1 ILIHRYDLIVFVN
14 QSSEIF
20 TGYKPDEMIGTTI
33 FKYIYDEYKPIVM
46 QNLKKRLAG
55 EELPDQEIVFIDKL
69 GNKKTVILRS
79 STTFYDNQIMFLS
92 LLIDI
97 TERKKNEEELIKA
110 KEVAEVANKTND
122 AAGDGTTTATILTQS
137 IVESGAK
144 FISKGINVIELKN
157 ALLKLSNRVSN
168 DLKKSSKEVF
178 GDAIEQVATIS
189 AQDPEVGK
197 MIAKV
202 IEKVGKDGVI
212 TVEESQTFGLQDEVV
227 EGMKFDKGYISPY
240 MITNAESMEAEL
252 KDPHILITDKKIS
265 AISEILPLL
274 EKLAQT
280 GKKEMVIVAEE
291 VEGEALATLVVNKLR
306 GILNVLA
313 VKAPGFGDNRKAML
327 EDIAVLT
334 GGQVISE
341 ERGMKMENVTLEDL
355 GRAGKVISTK
365 DDTTVVDG
373 KGKKKDIDA
382 RVAQLKAQ
390 IEKAA
395 SDFDKEKLQERLGKL
410 SGGVA
415 VIKVGAAT
423 EVEQKEKQHRVED
436 AVEATK
442 AALEQ
447 GIVPGGGIALFNES
461 ARLKEDLHKNL
472 SNEDKISVQI
482 FIESLSAPLRQIAI
496 NAGQSPDVVI
506 SRIEEMQKTYLE
518 AKVKGK
524 QRNIATGKDEDI
536 ELNLQKVN
544 PDANFNIGY
553 DASRTVPHYADMLK
567 AGIIDPAKVV
577 ISALSNA
584 VSAASMLLTTEAVIT
599 DIPEKKE
606 KNGAMPDMSGMGG
619 MGM

>member
-1 ILIHRYDLIVFVN
+1 MA
-14 QSSEIF
+14 
-20 TGYKPDEMIGTTI
+20 K
-33 FKYIYDEYKPIVM
+33 
-46 QNLKKRLAG
+46 
-55 EELPDQEIVFIDKL
+55 
-69 GNKKTVILRS
+69 
-79 STTFYDNQIMFLS
+79 QIMFDEDARRKIKS
-92 LLIDI
+92 GIDKVADAVRVTLGPKGRNVVLDRGFGSPVVTNDGVTI
-97 TERKKNEEELIKA
+97 V
-110 KEVAEVANKTND
+110 KEIDLEDKFQNIGVEFVKEVANKTND

-137 IVESGAK
+137 FVESGAK

-157 ALLKLSNRVSN
+157 SLAKLSNRVSN
-168 DLKKSSKEVF
+168 NLKKSSKEIS

-202 IEKVGKDGVI
+202 IAKVGKDGVI
-212 TVEESQTFGLQDEVV
+212 TVEESQTFGLEEEVV

-240 MITNAESMEAEL
+240 MITSAESMEAEL

-265 AISEILPLL
+265 SIQEILPIL

-280 GKKEMVIVAEE
+280 GKKEMVIIAED

-313 VKAPGFGDNRKAML
+313 VKAPGFGDSRKAML

-341 ERGMKMENVTLEDL
+341 DRGMKLDKVTLEDL
-355 GRAGKVISTK
+355 GKTGRIVSTK
-365 DDTTVVDG
+365 DDTTIVDG

-382 RVAQLKAQ
+382 RVGQLKTQ
-390 IEKAA
+390 IEKAT

-447 GIVPGGGIALFNES
+447 GIVTGGGIALLNES
-461 ARLKEDLHKNL
+461 VKLSGDLQKNL
-472 SNEDKISVQI
+472 AHEDRIATQI
-482 FIESLSAPLRQIAI
+482 LVDALSAPIKQIVA

-506 SRIEEMQKTYLE
+506 AHVQELQNTYL
-518 AKVKGK
+518 KKTQKGK
-524 QRNIATGKDEDI
+524 KIDI
-536 ELNLQKVN
+536 ETGSEIEVDYHMNELNPK
-544 PDANFNIGY
+544 ANFNIGY
-553 DASRTVPHYADMLK
+553 NAEENAFTDMFK
-567 AGIIDPAKVV
+567 AGIIDPTKVV
-577 ISALSNA
+577 VSALSNA
-584 VSAASMLLTTEAVIT
+584 VSAAAMLLTTEAVVT
-599 DIPEKKE
+599 DVPEKKE
-606 KNGAMPDMSGMGG
+606 KGAAMPDMSGMGG
-619 MGM
+619 MGMGM

>member
-1 ILIHRYDLIVFVN
+1 MAKQIKFDEDARRRIK
-14 QSSEIF
+14 
-20 TGYKPDEMIGTTI
+20 TG
-33 FKYIYDEYKPIVM
+33 
-46 QNLKKRLAG
+46 
-55 EELPDQEIVFIDKL
+55 IDKVADAVRVTL
-69 GNKKTVILRS
+69 GQKGRNVVLDRGFDSPVVTNDGVTIVKEI
-79 STTFYDNQIMFLS
+79 
-92 LLIDI
+92 
-97 TERKKNEEELIKA
+97 ELEDKFENIGAEFVK
-110 KEVAEVANKTND
+110 EVANKTND

-157 ALLKLSNRVSN
+157 ALLKLSKRVSN
-168 DLKKSSKEVF
+168 DIKKSSKEVS
-178 GDAIEQVATIS
+178 GAAIEHVATIS

-202 IEKVGKDGVI
+202 IGKVGKDGVI
-212 TVEESQTFGLQDEVV
+212 TVEESQTFGLAEEIV

-240 MITNAESMEAEL
+240 MITSAESMEAEL

-274 EKLAQT
+274 EKLAQA
-280 GKKEMVIVAEE
+280 GKKEMVIIAEE

-334 GGQVISE
+334 GAQVISE
-341 ERGMKMENVTLEDL
+341 ERGMKLENVNVEDL
-355 GRAGKVISTK
+355 GRAGRIVSTK
-365 DDTTVVDG
+365 DDTTIVDG

-382 RVAQLKAQ
+382 RAAQLKMQ
-390 IEKAA
+390 IEKAT

-442 AALEQ
+442 AALED

-461 ARLKEDLHKNL
+461 SKLREDLQKNL
-472 SNEDKISVQI
+472 SNEEKISVQI
-482 FIESLSAPLRQIAI
+482 FTEALVSPLRQIAT
-496 NAGQSPDVVI
+496 NAGQSPDVII
-506 SRIEEMQKTYLE
+506 SKIQELQKTFLDE
-518 AKVKGK
+518 STTAKK
-524 QRNIATGKDEDI
+524 RNIATGKDEEVI
-536 ELNLQKVN
+536 LHRYTIN
-544 PDANFNIGY
+544 PKANFNLGY
-553 DASRTVPHYADMLK
+553 DAGREIPTYSDMIET
-567 AGIIDPAKVV
+567 GIIDPAKVV

-584 VSAASMLLTTEAVIT
+584 VSAAAMLLTTEAVVT
-599 DIPEKKE
+599 DVPEKKE
-606 KNGAMPDMSGMGG
+606 KGAMPDMSGMGG
-619 MGM
+619 MGMGM

>member
-1 ILIHRYDLIVFVN
+1 MAKQILF
-14 QSSEIF
+14 
-20 TGYKPDEMIGTTI
+20 DEDARRRIKSG
-33 FKYIYDEYKPIVM
+33 
-46 QNLKKRLAG
+46 
-55 EELPDQEIVFIDKL
+55 IDKVSDAVRVTL
-69 GNKKTVILRS
+69 GPKGRNVVLDRGFGSPMVTNDGVTIVKEI
-79 STTFYDNQIMFLS
+79 
-92 LLIDI
+92 
-97 TERKKNEEELIKA
+97 ELEDKFENIGVEFVK
-110 KEVAEVANKTND
+110 EVANKTND

-157 ALLKLSNRVSN
+157 SLAKLSNRVSN
-168 DLKKSSKEVF
+168 NLKKSSKEIS

-202 IEKVGKDGVI
+202 IAKVGKDGVI
-212 TVEESQTFGLQDEVV
+212 TVEESQTFGLEEEVV
-227 EGMKFDKGYISPY
+227 EGMRFDKGYISPY
-240 MITNAESMEAEL
+240 MISSAESMEAEL

-265 AISEILPLL
+265 SIQEILPIL
-274 EKLAQT
+274 EKIAQT
-280 GKKEMVIVAEE
+280 GKKEMVIIAED

-313 VKAPGFGDNRKAML
+313 VKAPGFGDSRKAML

-341 ERGMKMENVTLEDL
+341 DRGMKMENVTLEDL
-355 GRAGKVISTK
+355 GKAGRIVSTK
-365 DDTTVVDG
+365 DDTTIVDG

-382 RVAQLKAQ
+382 RVAQLKTQ
-390 IEKAA
+390 IEKAT

-447 GIVPGGGIALFNES
+447 GIVTGGGIALLNES
-461 ARLKEDLHKNL
+461 VKLSGDLQKNL
-472 SNEDKISVQI
+472 AHEDRIATQI
-482 FIESLSAPLRQIAI
+482 LVDALSAPIKQIVA

-506 SRIEEMQKTYLE
+506 AHIQELQDTYL
-518 AKVKGK
+518 KKTQKGK
-524 QRNIATGKDEDI
+524 KIDI
-536 ELNLQKVN
+536 ETGSEIEVDYHMNELNPK
-544 PDANFNIGY
+544 ANFNIGY
-553 DASRTVPHYADMLK
+553 NAEENAYTDMFK
-567 AGIIDPAKVV
+567 AGIIDPTKVV
-577 ISALSNA
+577 VSALSNA
-584 VSAASMLLTTEAVIT
+584 VSAAAMLLTTEAVVT
-599 DIPEKKE
+599 DVPEKKE
-606 KNGAMPDMSGMGG
+606 KGGGMPGGMGG
-619 MGM
+619 MDMGGMM

>member
-1 ILIHRYDLIVFVN
+1 MSKQIRF
-14 QSSEIF
+14 
-20 TGYKPDEMIGTTI
+20 DEDARRRI
-33 FKYIYDEYKPIVM
+33 K
-46 QNLKKRLAG
+46 AG
-55 EELPDQEIVFIDKL
+55 IDKVADAVRVTL
-69 GNKKTVILRS
+69 GPKGRNVVLDRGFGSPMVTNDGVTIVKE
-79 STTFYDNQIMFLS
+79 
-92 LLIDI
+92 IDLEDKFENI
-97 TERKKNEEELIKA
+97 GAEFVK
-110 KEVAEVANKTND
+110 EVANKTND

-157 ALLKLSNRVSN
+157 ALLKLSNRVSK
-168 DLKKSSKEVF
+168 DLKSSAKEVS

-202 IEKVGKDGVI
+202 IEKVGKEGVI
-212 TVEESQTFGLQDEVV
+212 TVEESQTFGLQDEIV

-240 MITNAESMEAEL
+240 MITSAESMEAEL
-252 KDPHILITDKKIS
+252 KEPQILITDKKIS
-265 AISEILPLL
+265 SIQEILPIL
-274 EKLAQT
+274 EKIAQT
-280 GKKEMVIVAEE
+280 GKKEMVIISED

-313 VKAPGFGDNRKAML
+313 VKAPGFGDSRKAML
-327 EDIAVLT
+327 EDIAILT

-341 ERGMKMENVTLEDL
+341 ERGMKLESATIEDL
-355 GRAGKVISTK
+355 GKAGRIVSTK
-365 DDTTVVDG
+365 DDTTIVDG
-373 KGKKKDIDA
+373 KGKKKDIEA
-382 RVAQLKAQ
+382 RVSQLKTQ
-390 IEKAA
+390 IEKAT

-447 GIVPGGGIALFNES
+447 GIVAGGGIALLNES
-461 ARLKEDLHKNL
+461 VKLSADLQKNL
-472 SNEDKISVQI
+472 SHEDRIATQI
-482 FIESLSAPLRQIAI
+482 LVDALSAPIKQIIA
-496 NAGQSPDVVI
+496 NAGQSAEVVV
-506 SRIEEMQKTYLE
+506 SRVQDLQDTYLKKT
-518 AKVKGK
+518 AKGK
-524 QRNIATGKDEDI
+524 
-536 ELNLQKVN
+536 KVN
-544 PDANFNIGY
+544 IETGTEIEMEYHVNEVNPKANWVMGY
-553 DASRTVPHYADMLK
+553 NADENTYVDMLK

-584 VSAASMLLTTEAVIT
+584 VSAAAMLLTTEAVVT

-606 KNGAMPDMSGMGG
+606 KGGGMPDMSGMGG
-619 MGM
+619 MGMGM

>member
-1 ILIHRYDLIVFVN
+1 MAKQIRF
-14 QSSEIF
+14 
-20 TGYKPDEMIGTTI
+20 DEDARRRI
-33 FKYIYDEYKPIVM
+33 
-46 QNLKKRLAG
+46 KKG
-55 EELPDQEIVFIDKL
+55 IDKIADAVKVTL
-69 GNKKTVILRS
+69 GPKGRNVVLDRGFGTPVI
-79 STTFYDNQIMFLS
+79 TNDGVTIVKE
-92 LLIDI
+92 I
-97 TERKKNEEELIKA
+97 ELEDKFENIGAEFVK
-110 KEVAEVANKTND
+110 EVANKTND

-168 DLKKSSKEVF
+168 DLKKSSKEVS

-189 AQDPEVGK
+189 AQDSEVGK

-212 TVEESQTFGLQDEVV
+212 TVEESQTFGLQDEIV
-227 EGMKFDKGYISPY
+227 EGMRFDKGYISPY
-240 MITNAESMEAEL
+240 MITSAESMEAEL

-265 AISEILPLL
+265 AINEILPLL

-280 GKKEMVIVAEE
+280 GKKEMVIIAEE

-365 DDTTVVDG
+365 DDTTIVDG
-373 KGKKKDIDA
+373 KGKKKDIEA

-390 IEKAA
+390 IEKAT
-395 SDFDKEKLQERLGKL
+395 SDFDKEKLEERLGKL

-447 GIVPGGGIALFNES
+447 GIVAGGGIALLNES
-461 ARLKEDLHKNL
+461 VKLADDLRKNL
-472 SNEDKISVQI
+472 SHEDRIAVQI
-482 FIESLSAPLRQIAI
+482 FIDALGAPIKQII
-496 NAGQSPDVVI
+496 VNAGQSPDVVI
-506 SRIEEMQKTYLE
+506 SKIQELQKTFLSKDQ
-518 AKVKGK
+518 AVKKIDIG
-524 QRNIATGKDEDI
+524 TGKEVEVNYHLN
-536 ELNLQKVN
+536 ELNPKA
-544 PDANFNIGY
+544 DFNVGY
-553 DASRTVPHYADMLK
+553 DASQELPMYANMFK
-567 AGIIDPAKVV
+567 AGIIDPTKVV
-577 ISALSNA
+577 TSALGNA
-584 VSAASMLLTTEAVIT
+584 VSAAAMLLTTEAVVT

-606 KNGAMPDMSGMGG
+606 KGMPDMSGMEG

>member
-1 ILIHRYDLIVFVN
+1 MAKQIRF
-14 QSSEIF
+14 
-20 TGYKPDEMIGTTI
+20 DEDARRRI
-33 FKYIYDEYKPIVM
+33 K
-46 QNLKKRLAG
+46 AG
-55 EELPDQEIVFIDKL
+55 IDKVANAVRVTL
-69 GNKKTVILRS
+69 GPKGRNVVLDRGFGSPVI
-79 STTFYDNQIMFLS
+79 TNDGVTIVKE
-92 LLIDI
+92 IDLGDKFEDI
-97 TERKKNEEELIKA
+97 GAEFVK
-110 KEVAEVANKTND
+110 EVANKTND

-168 DLKKSSKEVF
+168 DLKKSSKEVS

-189 AQDPEVGK
+189 AQDSEVGK

-202 IEKVGKDGVI
+202 IAKVGKDGVI

-227 EGMKFDKGYISPY
+227 EGMRFDKGYISPY

-265 AISEILPLL
+265 AINEILPLL

-280 GKKEMVIVAEE
+280 GKKEMVIIAEE

-327 EDIAVLT
+327 EDISILT

-341 ERGMKMENVTLEDL
+341 ERGMKLENVTLDDL

-365 DDTTVVDG
+365 DDTTIVDG
-373 KGKKKDIDA
+373 KGKKKDIEA
-382 RVAQLKAQ
+382 RVAQLKTQ
-390 IEKAA
+390 IEKAT

-447 GIVPGGGIALFNES
+447 GIVAGGGIALLNES
-461 ARLKEDLHKNL
+461 VKLGADLQKNL
-472 SNEDKISVQI
+472 SHEDRIATQI
-482 FIESLSAPLRQIAI
+482 LVDALSAPIKQIVA
-496 NAGQSPDVVI
+496 NAGQSPEVVV
-506 SRIEEMQKTYLE
+506 SRVQDLQETFLKKTSR
-518 AKVKGK
+518 GK
-524 QRNIATGKDEDI
+524 KIDI
-536 ELNLQKVN
+536 ETGSEVEMEYHMNEMN
-544 PDANFNIGY
+544 PKANWTMGY
-553 DASRTVPHYADMLK
+553 DADQNTYADMFK
-567 AGIIDPAKVV
+567 AGIIDPTKVV
-577 ISALSNA
+577 TSALSNA
-584 VSAASMLLTTEAVIT
+584 VSAAAMLLTTEAVVT

-606 KNGAMPDMSGMGG
+606 KEMPNMGG
-619 MGM
+619 GMPGMEM

>member
-1 ILIHRYDLIVFVN
+1 MAKQIKF
-14 QSSEIF
+14 
-20 TGYKPDEMIGTTI
+20 DEDARRRIKNG
-33 FKYIYDEYKPIVM
+33 
-46 QNLKKRLAG
+46 
-55 EELPDQEIVFIDKL
+55 IDKVADAVRVTL
-69 GNKKTVILRS
+69 GPKGRNVILDRGFGS
-79 STTFYDNQIMFLS
+79 PMVTNDGVTIVKE
-92 LLIDI
+92 IDLEDKFENI
-97 TERKKNEEELIKA
+97 GAEFVK
-110 KEVAEVANKTND
+110 EVANKTND
-122 AAGDGTTTATILTQS
+122 AVGDGTTTATILTQS

-144 FISKGINVIELKN
+144 YISKGVNVIELKKS
-157 ALLKLSNRVSN
+157 LLKLSKDISEDIEKNAQKV
-168 DLKKSSKEVF
+168 K

-197 MIAKV
+197 MIARV
-202 IEKVGKDGVI
+202 IEKVGKEGVI
-212 TVEESQTFGLQDEVV
+212 TVEESQTFGLQEEVV

-240 MITNAESMEAEL
+240 MITSAESMEAEL

-280 GKKEMVIVAEE
+280 GKKEMVIIAEE

-327 EDIAVLT
+327 EDLAVLT

-341 ERGMKMENVTLEDL
+341 ERGMKLDKVTLEDL
-355 GRAGKVISTK
+355 GKAGRIVSTK
-365 DDTTVVDG
+365 DDTTLVDG

-382 RVAQLKAQ
+382 RVAQLKTQ
-390 IEKAA
+390 IEKAT

-447 GIVPGGGIALFNES
+447 GIVAGGGIALFNES
-461 ARLKEDLHKNL
+461 IDLLEKIKGSI
-472 SNEDKISVQI
+472 SNIDKVASEI
-482 FIESLSAPLRQIAI
+482 FSEALSAPLRQII
-496 NAGQSPDVVI
+496 LNAGQSPEIVI
-506 SRIEEMQKTYLE
+506 MRILEFQQRFQRVNIPKDKT
-518 AKVKGK
+518 
-524 QRNIATGKDEDI
+524 TGKSGKELI
-536 ELNLQKVN
+536 ETIHYNKLN
-544 PDANFNIGY
+544 PDALVNFGY
-553 DASRTVPHYADMLK
+553 DAGRDMPHYGDMIEL
-567 AGIIDPAKVV
+567 GIIDPAKVV
-577 ISALSNA
+577 ISALQNA
-584 VSAASMLLTTEAVIT
+584 VSAAVMLLTTEAVVT

-606 KNGAMPDMSGMGG
+606 KGGGMPDMSGMGG
-619 MGM
+619 MGMGM

>member
-1 ILIHRYDLIVFVN
+1 MSKQIRF
-14 QSSEIF
+14 
-20 TGYKPDEMIGTTI
+20 DEDARRRI
-33 FKYIYDEYKPIVM
+33 K
-46 QNLKKRLAG
+46 AG
-55 EELPDQEIVFIDKL
+55 IDKVANAVRVTL
-69 GNKKTVILRS
+69 GPKGRNVILDRGFGS
-79 STTFYDNQIMFLS
+79 PMVTNDGVTIVKE
-92 LLIDI
+92 IDLEDKFENI
-97 TERKKNEEELIKA
+97 GAEFIK
-110 KEVAEVANKTND
+110 EVANKTND
-122 AAGDGTTTATILTQS
+122 AAGDGTTTASILTQS

-157 ALLKLSNRVSN
+157 ALLKLSSRVSK
-168 DLKKSSKEVF
+168 DLKASAKEVS

-202 IEKVGKDGVI
+202 IAKVGKEGVI
-212 TVEESQTFGLQDEVV
+212 TVEESQTFGLQDEIV

-240 MITNAESMEAEL
+240 MITSAESMEAEL
-252 KDPHILITDKKIS
+252 KDPQILITDKKIS
-265 AISEILPLL
+265 AINEILPLL
-274 EKLAQT
+274 EKMAQT
-280 GKKEMVIVAEE
+280 GKKEMVIIAEE

-313 VKAPGFGDNRKAML
+313 IKAPGFGDSRKAML
-327 EDIAVLT
+327 EDIAILT

-341 ERGMKMENVTLEDL
+341 ERGMKLENTKLEDL
-355 GRAGKVISTK
+355 GKAGRIVSTK
-365 DDTTVVDG
+365 DDTTIVDG

-382 RVAQLKAQ
+382 RVAQIKTQ
-390 IEKAA
+390 IEKAT

-447 GIVPGGGIALFNES
+447 GIVAGGGIALLNES
-461 ARLKEDLHKNL
+461 VKLSADLQKNL
-472 SNEDKISVQI
+472 SHEDRIATQI
-482 FIESLSAPLRQIAI
+482 LVDALSAPIKQIIA
-496 NAGQSPDVVI
+496 NAGQSAEVVV
-506 SRIEEMQKTYLE
+506 SRIQDLQDTYLKKT
-518 AKVKGK
+518 AKGK
-524 QRNIATGKDEDI
+524 
-536 ELNLQKVN
+536 KVN
-544 PDANFNIGY
+544 IETGTEVEMEYHVNEVNPKANWLMGY
-553 DASRTVPHYADMLK
+553 NADENTYADMFK

-584 VSAASMLLTTEAVIT
+584 VSAAAMLLTTEAVVT

-606 KNGAMPDMSGMGG
+606 KTAMPDMSSMGG
-619 MGM
+619 MGMGM

>member
-1 ILIHRYDLIVFVN
+1 MSKQIRF
-14 QSSEIF
+14 
-20 TGYKPDEMIGTTI
+20 DEDARRRI
-33 FKYIYDEYKPIVM
+33 
-46 QNLKKRLAG
+46 KKG
-55 EELPDQEIVFIDKL
+55 IDKVADAVKVTL
-69 GNKKTVILRS
+69 GPKGRNVVLDRGFGTPVI
-79 STTFYDNQIMFLS
+79 TNDGVTIVKE
-92 LLIDI
+92 I
-97 TERKKNEEELIKA
+97 ELEDKFENIGAEFVK
-110 KEVAEVANKTND
+110 EVANKTND

-157 ALLKLSNRVSN
+157 ALLKLSNRVSK
-168 DLKKSSKEVF
+168 DLKNSAKDVS

-189 AQDPEVGK
+189 AQDAEVGK

-202 IEKVGKDGVI
+202 IAKVGKDGVI
-212 TVEESQTFGLQDEVV
+212 TVEESQTFGLHDEVV
-227 EGMKFDKGYISPY
+227 EGMRFDKGYISPY
-240 MITNAESMEAEL
+240 MITNAENMEAEL

-265 AISEILPLL
+265 AINEILPLL

-280 GKKEMVIVAEE
+280 GKKEIVIIAEE
-291 VEGEALATLVVNKLR
+291 VEGEALATIVVNKLR

-327 EDIAVLT
+327 DDIAILT

-341 ERGMKMENVTLEDL
+341 ERGMKLENVNLEDL

-365 DDTTVVDG
+365 DDTTIVSG

-382 RVAQLKAQ
+382 RVAQLKTQ
-390 IEKAA
+390 IEKAT

-447 GIVPGGGIALFNES
+447 GIVAGGGIALLNES
-461 ARLKEDLHKNL
+461 VKLANDLNKNL
-472 SNEDKISVQI
+472 SHEDRIAVQI
-482 FIESLSAPLRQIAI
+482 LIDALSAPVKQIVL
-496 NAGQSPDVVI
+496 NAGQSPEVI
-506 SRIEEMQKTYLE
+506 VSHVQDLQETFLKRTT
-518 AKVKGK
+518 KGK
-524 QRNIATGKDEDI
+524 
-536 ELNLQKVN
+536 KVN
-544 PDANFNIGY
+544 IETGSEVEMEYHINEINPKANWTMGY
-553 DASRTVPHYADMLK
+553 DADKNSYADMFK

-584 VSAASMLLTTEAVIT
+584 VSAAAMLLTTEAVVT
-599 DIPEKKE
+599 DVPEKKE
-606 KNGAMPDMSGMGG
+606 KGMPNMGG
-619 MGM
+619 GMPGMEM

>member
-1 ILIHRYDLIVFVN
+1 MA
-14 QSSEIF
+14 
-20 TGYKPDEMIGTTI
+20 K
-33 FKYIYDEYKPIVM
+33 
-46 QNLKKRLAG
+46 
-55 EELPDQEIVFIDKL
+55 
-69 GNKKTVILRS
+69 
-79 STTFYDNQIMFLS
+79 QIMFDEDARRRIKS
-92 LLIDI
+92 GIDKVADAVKVTLGPKGRNVVLDRGFGSPVVTNDGVTI
-97 TERKKNEEELIKA
+97 VKEIEFEDKFENIGAEFA
-110 KEVAEVANKTND
+110 KEVANKTND

-157 ALLKLSNRVSN
+157 ALLKLSKRVSK
-168 DLKKSSKEVF
+168 DLKASAKEVS

-189 AQDPEVGK
+189 AQDGEVGK

-202 IEKVGKDGVI
+202 IEKVGKEGVI
-212 TVEESQTFGLQDEVV
+212 TVEESQTFGLEEEVV
-227 EGMKFDKGYISPY
+227 EGMKFDKGYVSPY
-240 MITNAESMEAEL
+240 MITSAESMEAEL
-252 KDPHILITDKKIS
+252 KDPHILITEKKIS
-265 AISEILPLL
+265 SIQEILPIL

-280 GKKEMVIVAEE
+280 GKKEMVIIAEE
-291 VEGEALATLVVNKLR
+291 VEGEALATLIVNKLK

-355 GRAGKVISTK
+355 GRAGRIVSTK
-365 DDTTVVDG
+365 DDTTIVDG

-382 RVAQLKAQ
+382 RAGMLKAQ
-390 IEKAA
+390 IKKAT

-447 GIVPGGGIALFNES
+447 GIVVGGGLALFNES
-461 ARLKEDLHKNL
+461 VLLHDELKKRLSIEDRAA
-472 SNEDKISVQI
+472 VQI
-482 FIESLSAPLRQIAI
+482 FADALETPIKQIIINTGLSPEVI
-496 NAGQSPDVVI
+496 I
-506 SRIEEMQKTYLE
+506 SRILEQQNRFLEVKSSQKKTDIGSGKEIEETFHS
-518 AKVKGK
+518 
-524 QRNIATGKDEDI
+524 R
-536 ELNLQKVN
+536 ELNSK
-544 PDANFNIGY
+544 ANEKIGF
-553 DASRTVPHYADMLK
+553 DASRGIEHYGDMLEL
-567 AGIIDPAKVV
+567 GIIDPAKVV
-577 ISALSNA
+577 TSALTNA
-584 VSAASMLLTTEAVIT
+584 VSAASMLLTTEAVVT

-606 KNGAMPDMSGMGG
+606 KGGGMPDMSGMGG
-619 MGM
+619 MGMGM

>member
-1 ILIHRYDLIVFVN
+1 MA
-14 QSSEIF
+14 
-20 TGYKPDEMIGTTI
+20 K
-33 FKYIYDEYKPIVM
+33 
-46 QNLKKRLAG
+46 
-55 EELPDQEIVFIDKL
+55 
-69 GNKKTVILRS
+69 
-79 STTFYDNQIMFLS
+79 QIMFDEDARRRIKS
-92 LLIDI
+92 GIDKVADAVRVTLGPKGRNVI
-97 TERKKNEEELIKA
+97 LDRGFGSPMVTNDGVTIVKEIELEDKFENIGAEFVK
-110 KEVAEVANKTND
+110 EVANKTND

-144 FISKGINVIELKN
+144 FVSKGINVIELKN
-157 ALLKLSNRVSN
+157 ALIKLSNRVSS
-168 DLKKSSKEVF
+168 DLKKSSKEVA

-202 IEKVGKDGVI
+202 IDKVGKDGVI

-240 MITNAESMEAEL
+240 MITSAESMEAEL

-265 AISEILPLL
+265 SIQEILPIL
-274 EKLAQT
+274 EKIAQT
-280 GKKEMVIVAEE
+280 GKKEMVIIAED
-291 VEGEALATLVVNKLR
+291 VDGEALATLVVNKLR

-341 ERGMKMENVTLEDL
+341 ERGMKMENVTVEDL
-355 GRAGKVISTK
+355 GKAGRIVSTK
-365 DDTTVVDG
+365 DDSTIVDG

-382 RVAQLKAQ
+382 RVAQLKIQ
-390 IEKAA
+390 IEKAT

-447 GIVPGGGIALFNES
+447 GIVVGGGLALFNES
-461 ARLKEDLHKNL
+461 VELHEDLKKRL
-472 SNEDKISVQI
+472 SNEDRAAVQI
-482 FIESLSAPLRQIAI
+482 FAEALEAPIKQII
-496 NAGQSPDVVI
+496 TNAGRSPEVII
-506 SRIEEMQKTYLE
+506 SRILDQQKRLIE
-518 AKVKGK
+518 VKQSVKKTDIG
-524 QRNIATGKDEDI
+524 TGKDI
-536 ELNLQKVN
+536 EETLHSREVN
-544 PDANFNIGY
+544 PKANINIGF
-553 DASRTVPHYADMLK
+553 DASRDIEHYADMFEL
-567 AGIIDPAKVV
+567 GIIDPAKVV
-577 ISALSNA
+577 ISALKNA
-584 VSAASMLLTTEAVIT
+584 VSAASMLLTTEAVVT

-606 KNGAMPDMSGMGG
+606 KGGGMPDMSGMG

>member
-1 ILIHRYDLIVFVN
+1 MAKQIRF
-14 QSSEIF
+14 
-20 TGYKPDEMIGTTI
+20 DEDARRRI
-33 FKYIYDEYKPIVM
+33 
-46 QNLKKRLAG
+46 KKG
-55 EELPDQEIVFIDKL
+55 IDKVADAAKVTL
-69 GNKKTVILRS
+69 GPKGRNVVLDRGFGTPVI
-79 STTFYDNQIMFLS
+79 TNDGVTIVKE
-92 LLIDI
+92 I
-97 TERKKNEEELIKA
+97 ELEDKFQNIGAEFVK
-110 KEVAEVANKTND
+110 EVANKTND

-168 DLKKSSKEVF
+168 DLRKSSKVVS

-202 IEKVGKDGVI
+202 IDKVGKDGVI

-227 EGMKFDKGYISPY
+227 EGMRFDKGYISPY
-240 MITNAESMEAEL
+240 MITSAETMEAEL

-265 AISEILPLL
+265 AINEILPLL

-365 DDTTVVDG
+365 DDTTIVDG
-373 KGKKKDIDA
+373 KGKKKDIEA
-382 RVAQLKAQ
+382 RVAQLKTQ
-390 IEKAA
+390 IEKAT

-447 GIVPGGGIALFNES
+447 GIVAGGGITLLNES
-461 ARLKEDLHKNL
+461 VKLGVDLQKNL
-472 SNEDKISVQI
+472 SHEDRIAIQI
-482 FIESLSAPLRQIAI
+482 FIDALGAPIKQIII

-506 SRIEEMQKTYLE
+506 SKIQELQKTFLSKDQ
-518 AKVKGK
+518 AIKKIDIG
-524 QRNIATGKDEDI
+524 TGKEVEVNYHLN
-536 ELNLQKVN
+536 ELNLKA
-544 PDANFNIGY
+544 DFNVGY
-553 DASRTVPHYADMLK
+553 DASQELPMYANMFK
-567 AGIIDPAKVV
+567 AGIIDPTKVV
-577 ISALSNA
+577 TSALSNA
-584 VSAASMLLTTEAVIT
+584 VSAAAMFLTTEAVVT

-606 KNGAMPDMSGMGG
+606 KNMGG
-619 MGM
+619 GMPAGMDMGM

>member
-1 ILIHRYDLIVFVN
+1 MAKQIRF
-14 QSSEIF
+14 
-20 TGYKPDEMIGTTI
+20 DEDARRRIKSG
-33 FKYIYDEYKPIVM
+33 
-46 QNLKKRLAG
+46 
-55 EELPDQEIVFIDKL
+55 IDKVADAVRVTL
-69 GNKKTVILRS
+69 GPKGRNVVLDRGFGSPMVTNDGVTIVKEI
-79 STTFYDNQIMFLS
+79 
-92 LLIDI
+92 
-97 TERKKNEEELIKA
+97 ELEDKFENIGVEFVK
-110 KEVAEVANKTND
+110 EVANKTND

-157 ALLKLSNRVSN
+157 SLAKLSNRVSN
-168 DLKKSSKEVF
+168 NLKKSSKEIS

-202 IEKVGKDGVI
+202 IAKVGKDGVI
-212 TVEESQTFGLQDEVV
+212 TVEESQTFGLEEEVV
-227 EGMKFDKGYISPY
+227 EGMRFDKGYISPY
-240 MITNAESMEAEL
+240 MISSAESMEAEL

-265 AISEILPLL
+265 SIQEILPIL
-274 EKLAQT
+274 EKIAQT
-280 GKKEMVIVAEE
+280 GKKEMVIIAED

-341 ERGMKMENVTLEDL
+341 ERGMKMENVTLDDL
-355 GRAGKVISTK
+355 GKSGRIVSTK
-365 DDTTVVDG
+365 DDTTLVDG

-390 IEKAA
+390 IEKAT

-447 GIVPGGGIALFNES
+447 GIVTGGGIALLNES
-461 ARLKEDLHKNL
+461 VKLSGDLQKNL
-472 SNEDKISVQI
+472 AHEDRIATQI
-482 FIESLSAPLRQIAI
+482 LVDALSAPIKQIVA
-496 NAGQSPDVVI
+496 NAGQSPEVVI
-506 SRIEEMQKTYLE
+506 AHVQELQNTYL
-518 AKVKGK
+518 KKTQKGK
-524 QRNIATGKDEDI
+524 KIDI
-536 ELNLQKVN
+536 ETGSEIEVDYHMNELNPK
-544 PDANFNIGY
+544 ANFNIGY
-553 DASRTVPHYADMLK
+553 DAEENSYTDMFK
-567 AGIIDPAKVV
+567 AGIIDPTKVV

-584 VSAASMLLTTEAVIT
+584 VSAAAMLLTTEAVVT
-599 DIPEKKE
+599 DVPEKKE
-606 KNGAMPDMSGMGG
+606 KGGMPDMSGMGG

>member
-1 ILIHRYDLIVFVN
+1 MAKQIKF
-14 QSSEIF
+14 
-20 TGYKPDEMIGTTI
+20 DEDARRRIKNG
-33 FKYIYDEYKPIVM
+33 
-46 QNLKKRLAG
+46 
-55 EELPDQEIVFIDKL
+55 IDKVADAVRVTL
-69 GNKKTVILRS
+69 GPKGRNVVLDRGFGSPMVTNDGVTIVKEI
-79 STTFYDNQIMFLS
+79 
-92 LLIDI
+92 
-97 TERKKNEEELIKA
+97 ELEDKFENIGVEFVK
-110 KEVAEVANKTND
+110 EVANKTND

-157 ALLKLSNRVSN
+157 SLAKLSNRVSN
-168 DLKKSSKEVF
+168 NLKKSSKEIS

-202 IEKVGKDGVI
+202 IAKVGKDGVI
-212 TVEESQTFGLQDEVV
+212 TVEESQTFGLEEEVV

-240 MITNAESMEAEL
+240 MITSAESMEAEL

-265 AISEILPLL
+265 SIQEILPIL
-274 EKLAQT
+274 EKIAQT
-280 GKKEMVIVAEE
+280 GKKEMVIIAED

-341 ERGMKMENVTLEDL
+341 ERGMKLDKVTLEEL
-355 GRAGKVISTK
+355 GKAGRIVSTK
-365 DDTTVVDG
+365 DDSTIVDG

-390 IEKAA
+390 IEKAT

-447 GIVPGGGIALFNES
+447 GIVTGGGIALLNES
-461 ARLKEDLHKNL
+461 VKLSGDLQKNL
-472 SNEDKISVQI
+472 AHEDRIATQI
-482 FIESLSAPLRQIAI
+482 LVDALSAPIKQIVA
-496 NAGQSPDVVI
+496 NAGQSPEVVI
-506 SRIEEMQKTYLE
+506 AHVQELQNTYL
-518 AKVKGK
+518 KKTQKGK
-524 QRNIATGKDEDI
+524 KIDI
-536 ELNLQKVN
+536 ETGSEIEVDYHMNELNPK
-544 PDANFNIGY
+544 ANFNIGY
-553 DASRTVPHYADMLK
+553 NAEENSYTDMFK
-567 AGIIDPAKVV
+567 AGIIDPTKVV
-577 ISALSNA
+577 VSALSNA
-584 VSAASMLLTTEAVIT
+584 VSAAAMLLTTEAVVT
-599 DIPEKKE
+599 DVPEKKE
-606 KNGAMPDMSGMGG
+606 KGGGMPDMSGMGG
-619 MGM
+619 MGMGM

>member
-1 ILIHRYDLIVFVN
+1 MAKQIRF
-14 QSSEIF
+14 
-20 TGYKPDEMIGTTI
+20 DEDARRRIKSG
-33 FKYIYDEYKPIVM
+33 
-46 QNLKKRLAG
+46 
-55 EELPDQEIVFIDKL
+55 IDKIADAVKVTL
-69 GNKKTVILRS
+69 GPKGRNVVLDRGFGSPVI
-79 STTFYDNQIMFLS
+79 TNDGVTIVKE
-92 LLIDI
+92 I
-97 TERKKNEEELIKA
+97 ELEDKFENIGAEFVK
-110 KEVAEVANKTND
+110 EVANKTND

-157 ALLKLSNRVSN
+157 ALLKLSNRVSA
-168 DLKKSSKEVF
+168 DLRKSSKVVS

-189 AQDPEVGK
+189 AQDSEVGK
-197 MIAKV
+197 MISKV
-202 IEKVGKDGVI
+202 IDKVGKDGVI

-227 EGMKFDKGYISPY
+227 EGMRFDKGYISPY
-240 MITNAESMEAEL
+240 MITSAENMEAEL

-265 AISEILPLL
+265 AINEILPLL

-280 GKKEMVIVAEE
+280 GKKEMVIIAEE

-334 GGQVISE
+334 GAQVISE

-365 DDTTVVDG
+365 DDTTIVGG

-390 IEKAA
+390 IEKAT
-395 SDFDKEKLQERLGKL
+395 SDFDKEKLEERLGKL

-447 GIVPGGGIALFNES
+447 GIVAGGGIALLNES
-461 ARLKEDLHKNL
+461 VKLAGDLDKNL
-472 SNEDKISVQI
+472 SHEDRIAIQI
-482 FIESLSAPLRQIAI
+482 LIDALSAPVKQIVL
-496 NAGQSPDVVI
+496 NAGQSPEVII
-506 SRIEEMQKTYLE
+506 SRVQDLQGTFLKKTQ
-518 AKVKGK
+518 KGK
-524 QRNIATGKDEDI
+524 KIDI
-536 ELNLQKVN
+536 ETGSEVEMEYHMNELNPKANWVMGFDA
-544 PDANFNIGY
+544 DANTY
-553 DASRTVPHYADMLK
+553 VDMFR
-567 AGIIDPAKVV
+567 AGIIDPTKVV
-577 ISALSNA
+577 TSALSNA
-584 VSAASMLLTTEAVIT
+584 VSAAAMLLTTEAVVT

-606 KNGAMPDMSGMGG
+606 KGATMGSPAMDMEGM
-619 MGM
+619 M

>member
-1 ILIHRYDLIVFVN
+1 MAKQIKF
-14 QSSEIF
+14 
-20 TGYKPDEMIGTTI
+20 DEDARRRIKSG
-33 FKYIYDEYKPIVM
+33 
-46 QNLKKRLAG
+46 
-55 EELPDQEIVFIDKL
+55 IDKVADAVRVTL
-69 GNKKTVILRS
+69 GPKGRNVVLDRGFGSPMVTNDGVTIVKEI
-79 STTFYDNQIMFLS
+79 
-92 LLIDI
+92 
-97 TERKKNEEELIKA
+97 ELEDKFENIGVEFVK
-110 KEVAEVANKTND
+110 EVANKTND

-157 ALLKLSNRVSN
+157 ALAKLSNRVSN
-168 DLKKSSKEVF
+168 NLKKSSKEIS

-202 IEKVGKDGVI
+202 IAKVGKDGVI
-212 TVEESQTFGLQDEVV
+212 TVEESQTFGLEEEVV
-227 EGMKFDKGYISPY
+227 EGMRFDKGYISPY
-240 MITNAESMEAEL
+240 MISSAESMEAEL

-265 AISEILPLL
+265 SIQEILPIL
-274 EKLAQT
+274 EKIAQT
-280 GKKEMVIVAEE
+280 GKKEMVIIAED

-313 VKAPGFGDNRKAML
+313 VKAPGFGDSRKAML

-341 ERGMKMENVTLEDL
+341 ERGMKLDKVTLEDL
-355 GRAGKVISTK
+355 GKAGRIVSTK
-365 DDTTVVDG
+365 DDTTLVDG

-382 RVAQLKAQ
+382 RVAQLKTQ
-390 IEKAA
+390 IEKAT

-447 GIVPGGGIALFNES
+447 GIVPGGGIALFNEAVLFGDAEMKKHLSHEEKIAVEILAS
-461 ARLKEDLHKNL
+461 ALEAPVK
-472 SNEDKISVQI
+472 QI
-482 FIESLSAPLRQIAI
+482 IL
-496 NAGQSPDVVI
+496 NAGQSPEVVI
-506 SRIEEMQKTYLE
+506 SRILE
-518 AKVKGK
+518 LQGRFERV
-524 QRNIATGKDEDI
+524 QETNERVDIETGKMIKET
-536 ELNLQKVN
+536 LHVN
-544 PDANFNIGY
+544 KLSKKADTNIGY
-553 DASRTVPHYADMLK
+553 DAGRNIPHFGNMFEL
-567 AGIIDPAKVV
+567 GIIDPTKVV

-584 VSAASMLLTTEAVIT
+584 VSAAAMLLTTEAVVT

-606 KNGAMPDMSGMGG
+606 KGGGMPDMSGMGG
-619 MGM
+619 MGMGM

>member
-1 ILIHRYDLIVFVN
+1 MAKQIRF
-14 QSSEIF
+14 
-20 TGYKPDEMIGTTI
+20 DEDARRRIKSG
-33 FKYIYDEYKPIVM
+33 
-46 QNLKKRLAG
+46 
-55 EELPDQEIVFIDKL
+55 IDKVADAVKVTL
-69 GNKKTVILRS
+69 GPKGRNVVLDRGFGTPMITNDGVTIVKE
-79 STTFYDNQIMFLS
+79 
-92 LLIDI
+92 IDLEDKFENI
-97 TERKKNEEELIKA
+97 GAEFVK
-110 KEVAEVANKTND
+110 EVANKTND

-157 ALLKLSNRVSN
+157 ALLKLSKRVSS
-168 DLKKSSKEVF
+168 DLKKSSKEVS

-189 AQDPEVGK
+189 AQDGEVGK

-212 TVEESQTFGLQDEVV
+212 TVEESQTFGLQDDVV

-240 MITNAESMEAEL
+240 MITSAESMEAEL

-313 VKAPGFGDNRKAML
+313 VKSPGFGDNRKAML

-365 DDTTVVDG
+365 DDTTIVDG

-390 IEKAA
+390 IEKAT

-447 GIVPGGGIALFNES
+447 GIVAGGGIALLNES
-461 ARLKEDLHKNL
+461 VKLSGDLHKNL
-472 SNEDKISVQI
+472 SHEDRIATQI
-482 FIESLSAPLRQIAI
+482 LVDALSAPIKQII
-496 NAGQSPDVVI
+496 SNAGQSAEVVI
-506 SRIEEMQKTYLE
+506 SRIQELQNTFLKKTT
-518 AKVKGK
+518 KGK
-524 QRNIATGKDEDI
+524 
-536 ELNLQKVN
+536 KVN
-544 PDANFNIGY
+544 IETGTEIEMEYHINEVNPKANWLMGY
-553 DASRTVPHYADMLK
+553 NADENAYVDMLK

-577 ISALSNA
+577 VSALGNA
-584 VSAASMLLTTEAVIT
+584 VSAAAMLLTTEAVVT

-606 KNGAMPDMSGMGG
+606 KAAMPDMSGMN